1 MRGAPVNSD
10 QHAIRA
16 ARAVVQDVPGRAIE
30 LVLFDHEGRAVS
42 ASISAQ
48 RSLTL
53 AGELI
58 AAARA
63 RLPE

>member
-1 MRGAPVNSD
+1 MNSD
-10 QHAIRA
+10 RHAIRA

-30 LVLFDHEGRAVS
+30 VVLFDYEGRAVS

>member
-1 MRGAPVNSD
+1 MNSD
-10 QHAIRA
+10 QHAVRA
-16 ARAVVQDVPGRAIE
+16 SRATVQDQPGKAIE
-30 LVLFDHEGRAVS
+30 IVLFDYQGRAVS

-48 RSLTL
+48 RSLTI
-53 AGELI
+53 ASELI